1 MANMLTGRPL
11 RIAMFCDRVVPG
23 AATPVFEVARG
34 MAAEGAEIQLFC
46 LRGDG
51 EAEFETADEVRIH
64 RAGPIDVRM
73 PVRVHSRLAPKLLQL
88 AYSTLREDPPDVIH
102 CNGTS
107 FTSLVASAVARLL
120 KRPLIMTMT
129 EAGRPGGSLPRRL
142 PGLAY
147 DHSLGRMVIA
157 SSDRVIAGATLS
169 PHETLDVYVDAL
181 AEREMRWF
189 LQQQAA

>member
-11 RIAMFCDRVVPG
+11 RIAMFCDRVSTDP
-23 AATPVFEVARG
+23 ATAVFELARG

-51 EAEFETADEVRIH
+51 EAEFETAAGVRIH
-64 RAGPIDVRM
+64 RAGPIDVRK
-73 PVRVHSRLAPKLLQL
+73 PVRLHSRLAPKLLQV

-102 CNGTS
+102 CHGTS
-107 FTSLVASAVARLL
+107 FTALVASTIARLL
-120 KRPLIMTMT
+120 KRPLITSMT
-129 EAGRPGGSLPRRL
+129 GPVRPAVSLPRRL

-147 DHSLGRMVIA
+147 DHSLGRMIIA
-157 SSDRVIAGATLS
+157 SSDRVIAGASLS
-169 PHETLDVYVDAL
+169 PRETLDVYVDAL

-189 LQQQAA
+189 LQHQAA